1 LKTGVLGLEIHAR
14 DVDRRAPSRIAAGI
28 TLVTDHR
35 WQGLVFRARPPR
47 GWKAATLN
55 SRAHGMSSSEMVVH
69 VGNAG
74 GPSGVFTGV
83 AVIRMRGG
91 RVDQLIARLNGYYG
105 SQPTIGQALAFGLL
119 AVTAGQQGQQTP
131 EQMCQP
137 FIELARQIVA

>member
-1 LKTGVLGLEIHAR
+1 
-14 DVDRRAPSRIAAGI
+14 
-28 TLVTDHR
+28 
-35 WQGLVFRARPPR
+35 
-47 GWKAATLN
+47 
-55 SRAHGMSSSEMVVH
+55 MSSSEMVVH

-119 AVTAGQQGQQTP
+119 AVTAAQQGQQTP